1 MDNLITPDYQ
11 KTLQTMH
18 AEQAQWAR
26 SGPRFLQRV
35 LDLITIHKPASVLD
49 YGCGKGA
56 LIAHIN
62 QHYPVLDTDLYDP
75 GIPDFDHDP
84 EPAGFII
91 CTDVLEHIEPEL
103 IENVLAHIASL
114 TEELA
119 YFVVHTGDCGHKLPD
134 GRPAHI
140 LQRDQVWWEAK
151 LIEAY
156 RPLGFELTFKATG
169 LPMRFEAIAVRQK

>member
-1 MDNLITPDYQ
+1 
-11 KTLQTMH
+11 MH
-18 AEQAQWAR
+18 TEQRQWAR

-35 LDLITIHKPASVLD
+35 LDLINIHNPTSVLD

-56 LIAHIN
+56 LIGEIN

-75 GIPDFDHDP
+75 AVPEFNHEP
-84 EPAGFII
+84 EPADMVL

-103 IENVLAHIASL
+103 IDNVLAHLNDL
-114 TEELA
+114 THKVC

-140 LQRDQVWWEAK
+140 LQKPETWWREQ
-151 LIEAY
+151 LIHHF
-156 RPLGFELTFKATG
+156 PQFDFTFKDTG
-169 LPMRFEAIAVRQK
+169 LPLRFEVIGVRHGAT